1 MRSSNDF
8 EVFKTSVKDTAAD
21 VVEIARELALEME
34 PKDVSELLQTHN
46 KTLPDVELLLM
57 NEQRKF
63 IEMESIPS
71 EESVKTGK

>member
-1 MRSSNDF
+1 M
-8 EVFKTSVKDTAAD
+8 
-21 VVEIARELALEME
+21 
-34 PKDVSELLQTHN
+34 SELLQTHN
-46 KTLPDVELLLM
+46 KSSPDVELLLM